1 MSTKMRKVLAA
12 VLLVLAALFLIAFFY
27 LRSSHRP
34 VSLPTDPPVVP
45 TETVP
50 AVAPDL
56 EGTPPPE
63 ETPEATPM
71 PDEVDGLPVGKWV
84 ITPERKQ
91 YKDGVLTLFIPK
103 LDVTRTI
110 WAGTDAE
117 TLNKGVGLYDYAQ
130 LPGEGNRNVSLA
142 GHRNGLKNGKV
153 TDHAPFYY
161 IDQLTDG
168 DYLYLYDSEHIYRY
182 VYEWTEVVEP
192 DDWGPI
198 ATTGYSCV
206 TITSCEPIGISDHR
220 IVVRAVLDEIFDYAK
235 EFDFLA
241 SEEASE

>member
-1 MSTKMRKVLAA
+1 MSAKVRKLLV
-12 VLLVLAALFLIAFFY
+12 VLLAVIAAALLALAVY
-27 LRSSHRP
+27 LATAGPSQRGEP
-34 VSLPTDPPVVP
+34 LPTIPPEP
-45 TETVP
+45 TAADP
-50 AVAPDL
+50 AV
-56 EGTPPPE
+56 EGTPPPV
-63 ETPEATPM
+63 ETQAPEATPM

-84 ITPERKQ
+84 ITQERQ
-91 YKDGVLTLFIPK
+91 TYKDGALTLYIPK
-103 LDVTRTI
+103 LDVERTI
-110 WAGTDAE
+110 WAGTDAD
-117 TLNKGVGLYDYAQ
+117 TLSKGVGLYDYAQ

-161 IDQLTDG
+161 IDQLTEG
-168 DYLYLYDSEHIYRY
+168 DYLYLYDSAHIYRY

-220 IVVRAVLDEIFDYAK
+220 IVVRAVLDGTFDYT
-235 EFDFLA
+235 EDFDFAA
-241 SEEASE
+241 SEEAS

>member
-1 MSTKMRKVLAA
+1 MKYKRQVLAG
-12 VLLVLAALFLIAFFY
+12 VLAVAAVGFLILALY
-27 LRSSHRP
+27 LMGGSRQP
-34 VSLPTDPPVVP
+34 AVQTAAP

-50 AVAPDL
+50 TAAPDL
-56 EGTPPPE
+56 EGTPPSE
-63 ETPEATPM
+63 ETPAPEATPI

-84 ITPERKQ
+84 VTAERKE
-91 YKDGVLTLFIPK
+91 YKDGALTLYIPK

-110 WAGTDAE
+110 WAGTDAD
-117 TLNKGVGLYDYAQ
+117 TLSKGVGLYDYAQ

-142 GHRNGLKNGKV
+142 GHRNGLKNGKI

-168 DYLYLYDSEHIYRY
+168 DYLYLYDSAHIYRY

-220 IVVRAVLDEIFDYAK
+220 IVVRAVLDGTFDYT
-235 EFDFLA
+235 EDFAFTA
-241 SEEASE
+241 SEEAS